1 MKTAVTTRLE
11 LMRFFAEEAERRGL
25 TKRELAAALDKDT
38 AQITRWLAAPS
49 NFELDTLSDILLAL
63 GTEMEHRIVRIEDR
77 S

>member
-1 MKTAVTTRLE
+1 
-11 LMRFFAEEAERRGL
+11 MRFFAEEAERRGL
-25 TKRELAAALDKDT
+25 TKRELAAALDKDP

-63 GTEMEHRIVRIEDR
+63 GAEMQHRIVRIEDR